1 MRTITISLS
10 IVVNTNS
17 HVKKTHSNAQ
27 QKIPFLCESLFTV
40 LFKGNF
46 TLLVLKIVFFIIIIR
61 ILFKN
66 TESNS
71 HSVLFPG
78 AVQNYQIYVD
88 NYSYNKNN

>member
-1 MRTITISLS
+1 MILRRTRDDLAMILQRSCHDLPMI
-10 IVVNTNS
+10 
-17 HVKKTHSNAQ
+17 
-27 QKIPFLCESLFTV
+27 
-40 LFKGNF
+40 
-46 TLLVLKIVFFIIIIR
+46 LLLLLLGFY
-61 ILFKN
+61 LKN